1 MLQNVT
7 KAMAKRHILLFI
19 LFLSYSST
27 FSQTVFFEP
36 SKKYIGATFGVGHSM
51 VMFNPSVNQ
60 KIPFLG
66 YNGGISFRYIT
77 EKHVGLQIE
86 LKYSERGWN
95 DIENDY
101 IRKVSYVEIP
111 FLTHIYIGDTHR
123 VIFNLGPKIGYK
135 INDKVLQN
143 NNPNFDYANYVKDI
157 KFPFDYGLAAGLG
170 YNLHTR
176 SLGVFELEARG
187 NYGLSDVFANSK
199 SDYFSTSN
207 HLTIAVNLGWY
218 IQLSGKE

>member
-1 MLQNVT
+1 MIKKLT
-7 KAMAKRHILLFI
+7 LLFI
-19 LFLSYSST
+19 SFLSFFSI

-36 SKKYIGATFGVGHSM
+36 SEKYLGTTFGMNHSM
-51 VMFNPSVNQ
+51 IMFNPSINQ

-86 LKYSERGWN
+86 LKYAQRGWS
-95 DIENDY
+95 DIDNNY
-101 IRKVSYVEIP
+101 VRQINYVEIP
-111 FLTHIYIGDTHR
+111 FLTHIYIGNTHR
-123 VIFNLGPKIGYK
+123 IIFNLGPKIGYK
-135 INDKVLQN
+135 ISDSVRQN
-143 NNPNFDYANYVKDI
+143 ANPSFDYAEYVKDI
-157 KFPFDYGLAAGLG
+157 RYPFDYGLAAGIG

-176 SLGVFELEARG
+176 NLGVFELEARG

-207 HLTIAVNLGWY
+207 HLNIAVNLGWY
-218 IQLSGKE
+218 LQLSGKK